1 MIEIRTERSDGARI
15 VRVVGS
21 FGPDDDPA
29 ALVARL
35 SRDAGSGPLVV
46 DLAGLEPVSGPEVRV
61 LLAALGGGCT
71 AGVTAIVH
79 PDLEAR
85 RLLRA
90 ASRGI
95 PVAPSTDL
103 VLGGRFAAAM
113 VAERRPATT

>member
-15 VRVVGS
+15 VRVEGS
-21 FGPDDDPA
+21 FGPEDDPA
-29 ALVARL
+29 ALVSRL
-35 SRDAGSGPLVV
+35 TREAGNGPLVV
-46 DLAGLEPVSGPEVRV
+46 DLGGLEPLSCPEVHV
-61 LLAALGGGCT
+61 LLAMLASACT
-71 AGVTAIVH
+71 ACVTAIVH

-113 VAERRPATT
+113 VAERRPAPR